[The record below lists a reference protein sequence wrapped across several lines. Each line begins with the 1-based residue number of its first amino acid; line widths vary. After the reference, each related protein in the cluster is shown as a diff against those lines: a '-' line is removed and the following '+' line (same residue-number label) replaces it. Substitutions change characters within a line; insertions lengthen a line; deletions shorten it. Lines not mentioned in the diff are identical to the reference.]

1 MDLLYLARNLNQ
13 RLITFSAF
21 RCEEGVRGGRMGR
34 ANGEGELEGR
44 EEGKKKAA
52 LGVGQLSGVYLL
64 DMGISGII
72 CSKRSFF

>member
-13 RLITFSAF
+13 RLISFSAF
-21 RCEEGVRGGRMGR
+21 RCEEGARGGRMGR
-34 ANGEGELEGR
+34 ANWRGER
-44 EEGKKKAA
+44 KGKRKLPLGWAA
-52 LGVGQLSGVYLL
+52 FVGVYLL

>member
-13 RLITFSAF
+13 RLITISAF
-21 RCEEGVRGGRMGR
+21 RCEEGARGGRIG
-34 ANGEGELEGR
+34 GER
-44 EEGKKKAA
+44 GKGKRKLP
-52 LGVGQLSGVYLL
+52 LGWGSFLGVYLL

>member
-1 MDLLYLARNLNQ
+1 M
-13 RLITFSAF
+13 
-21 RCEEGVRGGRMGR
+21 
-34 ANGEGELEGR
+34 
-44 EEGKKKAA
+44 KAA